1 MELEKFLQ
9 YWDDLDDL
17 FGAVGLFAENIR
29 RLAIFILSATLFLLV
44 MIGGMAAAVTKPP
57 LALAIVIILLMT
69 LLYRS
74 VTQPLHV
81 RAVRGVEIGA

>member
-1 MELEKFLQ
+1 MEPEKVLQ

-17 FGAVGLFAENIR
+17 IGAIGLFAENLR
-29 RLAIFILSATLFLLV
+29 RLAIFTLGTMLFLFVL
-44 MIGGMAAAVTKPP
+44 IGGMAAAVTKPP

-74 VTQPLHV
+74 VTQPMHV
-81 RAVRGVEIGA
+81 RAAPGVEIGA